1 MANPNIL
8 SATAIYGNTAV
19 AALTTVTAN
28 VVTNSASSNNVYKLN
43 DVSISN
49 YSSGTITANVML
61 NRSATIYYLAGNIS
75 VPAYSTLVV
84 VGKDNGLYMI
94 EGDVLQANA
103 SANTTSH
110 IVSSYEQIS

>member
-1 MANPNIL
+1 
-8 SATAIYGNTAV
+8 
-19 AALTTVTAN
+19 
-28 VVTNSASSNNVYKLN
+28 
-43 DVSISN
+43 
-49 YSSGTITANVML
+49 
-61 NRSATIYYLAGNIS
+61 
-75 VPAYSTLVV
+75 LVV